1 MSAAKDRTAKDRT
14 AKDRTAK
21 GRAAEDSASK
31 DSVAWLLSAD
41 AVRERAHAL
50 LAKAERGKLAH
61 FAVKPKRLSDAA
73 DLVAEV
79 TREAYPDLDVPY
91 HSRWRHFV
99 VAGADRWAALAATL
113 DADRDEVARIRFDLA
128 VTSVLLDAGAGERW
142 RYLES
147 GGTVLARSEGLALAS
162 FDLFRSGAFSDVP
175 DAPLWAD
182 ATALARL
189 EVVTLARGFQVTED
203 NPLVG
208 LEGRAALLRRLG
220 AALTAAPDLFG
231 GPDRSGPGRVGNLYD
246 ALKVQ
251 AEGGALPA
259 SAILDAVL
267 RGLGPIWP
275 GRITLEGVNLG
286 DVWRHSAVGLVPFHK
301 LSQWLSYSLVEPL
314 EDAGIRVT
322 GLDRLTGLPEY
333 RNGGLLVDTG
343 VLVPKEPRI
352 LADALEVGDEAV
364 VEWRALTVALLDRLA
379 DEVRARLGVSAEDFP
394 LAKVLQGGS
403 WAAGRVIAR
412 RLRPDGGPPIRIR
425 SDGTVF

>member
-1 MSAAKDRTAKDRT
+1 MSAAP
-14 AKDRTAK
+14 
-21 GRAAEDSASK
+21 

-50 LAKAERGKLAH
+50 LAVAERGDLEH
-61 FAVKPKRLSDAA
+61 FAVRLERLGDTA
-73 DLVAEV
+73 DLVAQV

-99 VAGADRWAALAATL
+99 VAGEDRWAALAARL
-113 DADRDEVARIRFDLA
+113 DWADADEVARIRFDLA

-142 RYLES
+142 RYRDA
-147 GGTVLARSEGLALAS
+147 GGAELARSEGLAVAS
-162 FDLFRSGAFSDVP
+162 FDMFRHGVFSRYP
-175 DAPLWAD
+175 EFQPLRAD
-182 ATALARL
+182 AETLARRD
-189 EVVTLARGFQVTED
+189 EAALARGFQVTED

-231 GPDRSGPGRVGNLYD
+231 EPGRVGNLYD
-246 ALKVQ
+246 ALKAQ
-251 AEGGALPA
+251 AVDGALSA

-275 GRITLEGVNLG
+275 GRIEMDGVNLG
-286 DVWRHSAVGLVPFHK
+286 DVWRHPVGGLVPFHK

-322 GLDRLTGLPEY
+322 GLDGLTGLPEY
-333 RNGGLLVDTG
+333 RNGGLFVDTG
-343 VLVPKEPRI
+343 VLVPKDISILTEP
-352 LADALEVGDEAV
+352 LEVGDEAV

-379 DEVRARLGVSAEDFP
+379 EEVRARLGVTAAAFP
-394 LAKVLQGGS
+394 LAKVLQGGT
-403 WAAGRVIAR
+403 WTAGRIIAR